1 MSSDAQSRPSH
12 GHRYMTGAEV
22 RAAFVSYFESK
33 GHREVP
39 SSSLVPIN
47 DPTVLLTT
55 AGMQQMTPYFLGLE
69 APPHNRL
76 CSVQKCF
83 RTVDIEEVGDESH
96 LTFFFMLGN
105 FSIGDYF
112 KRESLAWSWEF
123 LTEVM
128 GLPAERLYPTVHPD
142 DADAYAIWRDEIGVP
157 EERIGKL
164 SDNWWG
170 PVGNSGPNGPD
181 SEIYFD
187 LGPEF
192 GDTGTGPGDGSRY
205 LEVWNNVFMEF
216 LQAPDGSRTKL
227 PRQHVDTGM
236 GLERL
241 TMIMQG
247 AKSVYDIDLYQ
258 TIIEKVAA
266 QVGVTYGV
274 DDKTDRSLRVIADHI
289 RGSVFL
295 IADGVLP
302 GNEGRSYVLAAD
314 PAPRD
319 QEWPAAWAR
328 QSHSWPIWRRL
339 SSSSSR
345 TTTRSCGIGGRRL
358 RRSSFTRSR
367 PSAER

>member
-1 MSSDAQSRPSH
+1 M
-12 GHRYMTGAEV
+12 
-22 RAAFVSYFESK
+22 
-33 GHREVP
+33 P

-96 LTFFFMLGN
+96 SPSSSCSAISRSATTSSG
-105 FSIGDYF
+105 S
-112 KRESLAWSWEF
+112 RCAWSWEF

-187 LGPEF
+187 LGPEA
-192 GDTGTGPGDGSRY
+192 GDTANGSRRWQS
-205 LEVWNNVFMEF
+205 L
-216 LQAPDGSRTKL
+216 SR
-227 PRQHVDTGM
+227 
-236 GLERL
+236 GLEQRL
-241 TMIMQG
+241 HGVFAG
-247 AKSVYDIDLYQ
+247 AGRFAHAAAAAACRYRHGTRAADDGDAGRQSIYDIDLYQ
-258 TIIEKVAA
+258 TIIREGRGAGRGHLWRRR
-266 QVGVTYGV
+266 Q
-274 DDKTDRSLRVIADHI
+274 DDRSLRVIADHI
-289 RGSVFL
+289 RGSAFL

-302 GNEGRSYVLAAD
+302 GNEGRSYVL
-314 PAPRD
+314 
-319 QEWPAAWAR
+319 
-328 QSHSWPIWRRL
+328 RR
-339 SSSSSR
+339 
-345 TTTRSCGIGGRRL
+345 IL
-358 RRSSFTRSR
+358 RRAIKNGRQLGLDKPFLADLAKVVIAAVRGQLPGIADRRSQIEKVLMHEEQTFGR
-367 PSAER
+367 TLTTGMSRFQALADSDRGERWFCRARR